1 MENAFQNNRDTSEY
15 YNETESDGSRIRNS
29 QIADSEDEADDG
41 DLSFN
46 GQSRGQVHLGIGGGG
61 MRNLQLGDTGQSM
74 GEFGVM
80 SCELGS
86 QGLKVARENFEIGT
100 SGMKNIQT
108 GEMIVGNL
116 VEEDLELGEILGN
129 GASGY
134 VYAAIHKP
142 TGRKVALKRINVF
155 DKGKRHQL
163 INDLR
168 SLSKHECPFLI
179 TFFGA
184 MFDEGSVKVALELMD
199 IGSLKDVVKLAKM
212 DPSW

>member
-1 MENAFQNNRDTSEY
+1 
-15 YNETESDGSRIRNS
+15 
-29 QIADSEDEADDG
+29 
-41 DLSFN
+41 
-46 GQSRGQVHLGIGGGG
+46 
-61 MRNLQLGDTGQSM
+61 
-74 GEFGVM
+74 
-80 SCELGS
+80 
-86 QGLKVARENFEIGT
+86 
-100 SGMKNIQT
+100 
-108 GEMIVGNL
+108 MIVGNL
-116 VEEDLELGEILGN
+116 MEEDLELGEILGN

-179 TFFGA
+179 KFFGA

-199 IGSLKDVVKLAKM
+199 IGSLKDVVTLSKM
-212 DPSW
+212 DPSWSEGDLKPLMSEATASKMI